1 MSTVN
6 PTPPPRGKDIEKA
19 WNVYESQKREPTQRS
34 VGRPTH
40 SEVLT
45 KIANES
51 TDKDDLQIYSQDL
64 ILTANDGTEKEKN
77 NSDKIWKKYW
87 M

>member
-1 MSTVN
+1 
-6 PTPPPRGKDIEKA
+6 
-19 WNVYESQKREPTQRS
+19 

-77 NSDKIWKKYW
+77 NSDKIWKKY
-87 M
+87 